1 MPPVESERSG
11 AGWSSRSVGSDWQ
24 HRFFYLLIRRG
35 GRPIA
40 YGFLRLVILYY
51 TLLRPDQRRKG
62 LYYLRR
68 RFPAARGMEL
78 LRHSFRHN
86 LALGQVLIDRAIVGI
101 LGSGELTV
109 TFPAGPRLK
118 EILATGRGL
127 ILMTAH
133 VGCWQVAMAALDDL
147 ETPVH
152 LLMKRE
158 AGDIDRLYFEHG
170 GGERPFHII
179 DPEGEFGGALE
190 MIAVLKRGEVLSVM
204 GDRLLGSDRNG
215 VAVDFFGDPVLFP
228 FSAYKLASATGAPI
242 AVLLSRKLGPAS
254 YTLELAREI
263 NVPPG
268 LGRGGEGFRPY
279 AAQLAAALEA
289 YAGQNPYQYFN
300 FFDMWS
306 TPTPAMQGGAGPVPI
321 DTP

>member
-1 MPPVESERSG
+1 MPPTEGDRPAG
-11 AGWSSRSVGSDWQ
+11 GWSSRSVGSNWQ
-24 HRFFYLLIRRG
+24 HRFFYLLIRLG
-35 GRPIA
+35 GRPVA

-51 TLLRPDQRRKG
+51 TLLRPDQRSKG

-68 RFPAARGMEL
+68 RFPAARGLEL

-101 LGSGELTV
+101 LGPGELQV
-109 TFPAGPRLK
+109 NFPAGPRLK
-118 EILATGRGL
+118 EILAAGRGL

-158 AGDIDRLYFEHG
+158 PGDVDRLYFEHG
-170 GGERPFHII
+170 SGERPIHII

-215 VAVDFFGDPVLFP
+215 VAVDFLGAPVTFP

-242 AVLLSRKLGPAS
+242 AVLLSRKVGPAA
-254 YTLELAREI
+254 YALELAREI
-263 NVPPG
+263 SVPPG

-279 AAQLAAALEA
+279 AAELAAGLEA
-289 YAGQNPYQYFN
+289 FARDNPYQFFN

-306 TPTPAMQGGAGPVPI
+306 APPPAAASNPT

>member
-1 MPPVESERSG
+1 MPPAEGGRP
-11 AGWSSRSVGSDWQ
+11 ATGWSSRSVGSNWQ
-24 HRFFYLLIRRG
+24 HRFFYLLIRLG
-35 GRPIA
+35 GRPVA
-40 YGFLRLVILYY
+40 YWFLRLVILYY

-68 RFPAARGMEL
+68 RFPAARGLEL
-78 LRHSFRHN
+78 WRHSFRHN
-86 LALGQVLIDRAIVGI
+86 LALGQVLIDRAVVGI
-101 LGSGELTV
+101 LGPGELAV
-109 TFPAGPRLK
+109 SFPAGPRLK
-118 EILATGRGL
+118 ELLADGRGL

-158 AGDIDRLYFEHG
+158 PGDVDRLYFEHG

-215 VAVDFFGDPVLFP
+215 VAADFFGAPVIFP

-242 AVLLSRKLGPAS
+242 AVLLSRKSGPAA
-254 YTLELAREI
+254 YALELAAVIE
-263 NVPPG
+263 VPPG
-268 LGRGGEGFRPY
+268 LGRGGEVFRPY
-279 AAQLAAALEA
+279 ADQLAAALERFA
-289 YAGQNPYQYFN
+289 RDNPYQFFN

-306 TPTPAMQGGAGPVPI
+306 APQPTAAPKTT